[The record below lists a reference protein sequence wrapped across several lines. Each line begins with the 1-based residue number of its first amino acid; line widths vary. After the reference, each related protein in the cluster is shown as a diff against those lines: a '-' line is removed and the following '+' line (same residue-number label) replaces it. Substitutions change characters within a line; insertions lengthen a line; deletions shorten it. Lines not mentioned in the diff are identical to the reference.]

1 MEERK
6 KEGGSGAIY
15 IFKEY
20 TQNQIISILFTV
32 LWLNLE
38 IWKVTSELIWV
49 KIVKNMHN
57 TLTHSSDFF
66 LFFFYHKTL

>member
-6 KEGGSGAIY
+6 KKKEGASAIF
-15 IFKEY
+15 IFKES
-20 TQNQIISILFTV
+20 TQNQIISIFLTV

-57 TLTHSSDFF
+57 TLPVIFF
-66 LFFFYHKTL
+66 DHKTL